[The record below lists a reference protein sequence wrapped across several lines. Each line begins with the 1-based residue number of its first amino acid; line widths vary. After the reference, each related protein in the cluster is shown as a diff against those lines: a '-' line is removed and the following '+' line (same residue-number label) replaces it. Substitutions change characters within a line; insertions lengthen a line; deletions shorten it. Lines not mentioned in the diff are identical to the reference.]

1 MVSSLKRGVLE
12 QFPTMGFLVKHT
24 VRTQDT
30 LILVNHGGR
39 RVANGNTG
47 GVFRGNQVIM
57 LRYLLI
63 QENGRII

>member
-12 QFPTMGFLVKHT
+12 QFPTMEFLVKHT

-30 LILVNHGGR
+30 LMLVTHGGR

-47 GVFRGNQVIM
+47 SVFRRNQVIM